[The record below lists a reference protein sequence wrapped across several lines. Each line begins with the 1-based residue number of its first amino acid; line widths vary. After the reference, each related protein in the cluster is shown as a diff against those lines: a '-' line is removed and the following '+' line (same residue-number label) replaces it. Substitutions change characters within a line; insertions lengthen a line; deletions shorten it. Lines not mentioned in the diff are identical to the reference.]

1 MDTSELEA
9 AYRSV
14 LDLAARGAGPS
25 GAGPSGAGA
34 AAGAGVAAGAGP
46 EAAGS
51 GDGEAWG
58 PDDVLA
64 HLVLNDRLLAR
75 AVRSVLAGTA
85 QPYDNLDAIDVA
97 ELRSLTRDLGDTAGL
112 IGGLEASS
120 RELMALAGR
129 LDEAQAAT
137 SVPVRILDGDRL
149 FVDKPLP
156 VGSLL
161 DIQARRHLPMHTEQL
176 RELLERP

>member
-14 LDLAARGAGPS
+14 LDLASGETGP
-25 GAGPSGAGA
+25 G
-34 AAGAGVAAGAGP
+34 AAGAGTDPGTAGG
-46 EAAGS
+46 
-51 GDGEAWG
+51 GDGEVWG

-75 AVRSVLAGTA
+75 AVRSVMDGTA

-97 ELRSLTRDLGDTAGL
+97 ELRALTTDLGDTARL

-120 RELMALAGR
+120 RELMDLAGR

-137 SVPVRILDGDRL
+137 PVPVRILDGDRL
-149 FVDKPLP
+149 VVDNPLP
-156 VGSLL
+156 VRSLL
-161 DIQARRHLPMHTEQL
+161 NIQARRHLPMHEAQL
-176 RELLERP
+176 RELLEPPS

>member
-1 MDTSELEA
+1 METSELEA

-14 LDLAARGAGPS
+14 LDLAARAATGGPGPGSPGA
-25 GAGPSGAGA
+25 
-34 AAGAGVAAGAGP
+34 
-46 EAAGS
+46 

-64 HLVLNDRLLAR
+64 HLILNDRLLAR
-75 AVRSVLAGTA
+75 AVRSVLDGTA
-85 QPYDNLDAIDVA
+85 QPYDNLD
-97 ELRSLTRDLGDTAGL
+97 
-112 IGGLEASS
+112 
-120 RELMALAGR
+120 
-129 LDEAQAAT
+129 
-137 SVPVRILDGDRL
+137 GDRR

>member
-14 LDLAARGAGPS
+14 LDLAAR
-25 GAGPSGAGA
+25 
-34 AAGAGVAAGAGP
+34 AAGDGSPGP
-46 EAAGS
+46 

-75 AVRSVLAGTA
+75 ALRSVLDGTG

-97 ELRSLTRDLGDTAGL
+97 GLRSLTRDLGDTAGL

-120 RELMALAGR
+120 RELMDLAGR
-129 LDEAQAAT
+129 LDEGQAAT
-137 SVPVRILDGDRL
+137 PVPVRILDGDQL
-149 FVDKPLP
+149 VVDNPLP
-156 VGSLL
+156 VRSLL
-161 DIQARRHLPMHTEQL
+161 NIQARRHLPMHEAQL
-176 RELLERP
+176 SELLEPS

>member
-14 LDLAARGAGPS
+14 LDLAARGPGPAS
-25 GAGPSGAGA
+25 PGAGD
-34 AAGAGVAAGAGP
+34 
-46 EAAGS
+46 
-51 GDGEAWG
+51 GDAWG
-58 PDDVLA
+58 PDEVLA

-75 AVRSVLAGTA
+75 AVRSVMDGTA

-97 ELRSLTRDLGDTAGL
+97 ELRVLTRDLGDTAAL

-120 RELMALAGR
+120 RELMDLAGR

-137 SVPVRILDGDRL
+137 PVPVRILDGDQL
-149 FVDKPLP
+149 MVDNPLP
-156 VGSLL
+156 LRSLL
-161 DIQARRHLPMHTEQL
+161 NIQARRHLPMHQAQL
-176 RELLERP
+176 SELLEPSA

>member
-14 LDLAARGAGPS
+14 LDLAARGAGDGP
-25 GAGPSGAGA
+25 GPGAAGPGG
-34 AAGAGVAAGAGP
+34 
-46 EAAGS
+46 
-51 GDGEAWG
+51 GEAWG

-75 AVRSVLAGTA
+75 AVRSVLDGDA
-85 QPYDNLDAIDVA
+85 QPYDNLDAIGQA
-97 ELRSLTRDLGDTAGL
+97 ELRALGRDLGDTAGL

-120 RELMALAGR
+120 RELLGLAGR

-137 SVPVRILDGDRL
+137 PVPVRILDGDQLR
-149 FVDKPLP
+149 VDNPLP
-156 VGSLL
+156 VRSLL
-161 DIQARRHLPMHTEQL
+161 NIQARRHLPMHEEQL
-176 RELLERP
+176 RELLEPPA

>member
-1 MDTSELEA
+1 MDTTDLEA

-14 LDLAARGAGPS
+14 LDLAARGTGDGP
-25 GAGPSGAGA
+25 GAPD
-34 AAGAGVAAGAGP
+34 
-46 EAAGS
+46 AGS
-51 GDGEAWG
+51 GEAWR

-75 AVRSVLAGTA
+75 AVRSVLDGTA

-112 IGGLEASS
+112 IGGLESSS
-120 RELMALAGR
+120 RELLDLAGL

-137 SVPVRILDGDRL
+137 PVPVRILDGDQL
-149 FVDKPLP
+149 VVDNPLP
-156 VGSLL
+156 VRSLL
-161 DIQARRHLPMHTEQL
+161 NIQARRHLPMHEAQL
-176 RELLERP
+176 RELLEPS

>member
-14 LDLAARGAGPS
+14 LDLASGETGP
-25 GAGPSGAGA
+25 G
-34 AAGAGVAAGAGP
+34 AAGAGTDPGTAGG
-46 EAAGS
+46 

-75 AVRSVLAGTA
+75 AVRSVMDGTA

-97 ELRSLTRDLGDTAGL
+97 ELRALTTDLGDTARL

-120 RELMALAGR
+120 RELMDLAGR

-137 SVPVRILDGDRL
+137 PVPVRILDGDRL
-149 FVDKPLP
+149 VVDNPLP
-156 VGSLL
+156 VRSLL
-161 DIQARRHLPMHTEQL
+161 NIQARRHLPMHEAQL
-176 RELLERP
+176 RELLEPPS

>member
-9 AYRSV
+9 AYRAV
-14 LDLAARGAGPS
+14 LDLAGRGAG
-25 GAGPSGAGA
+25 GA
-34 AAGAGVAAGAGP
+34 
-46 EAAGS
+46 

-64 HLVLNDRLLAR
+64 HLILNDRLLAR
-75 AVRSVLAGTA
+75 AVRSVLDGTA

-97 ELRSLTRDLGDTAGL
+97 ELRALTRDLGDTAGL

-120 RELMALAGR
+120 RELLDLAGR

-137 SVPVRILDGDRL
+137 PIPVRILDGDQLR
-149 FVDKPLP
+149 VDNPLP
-156 VGSLL
+156 VASLL
-161 DIQARRHLPMHTEQL
+161 NIQARRHLPMHQAQL
-176 RELLERP
+176 SELLVPP